1 MVNLKYIIFI
11 ISIILFPRC
20 IVWTSDQQIF
30 FFNPTSRTS
39 LWDRPEELKG
49 KRKSN
54 KIMFYLIYLGRM
66 DVDEMIRAATP
77 QQDNIRSIPIK
88 QKLDSIP
95 DDTEP
100 ETKKI
105 K

>member
-1 MVNLKYIIFI
+1 M
-11 ISIILFPRC
+11 
-20 IVWTSDQQIF
+20 
-30 FFNPTSRTS
+30 
-39 LWDRPEELKG
+39 
-49 KRKSN
+49 
-54 KIMFYLIYLGRM
+54 YLGRM

-77 QQDNIRSIPIK
+77 QQDNNRSIPIK

-100 ETKKI
+100 EAKKI

>member
-1 MVNLKYIIFI
+1 
-11 ISIILFPRC
+11 
-20 IVWTSDQQIF
+20 
-30 FFNPTSRTS
+30 
-39 LWDRPEELKG
+39 
-49 KRKSN
+49 
-54 KIMFYLIYLGRM
+54 MFYLIYLGRM